1 MDAFKHVGKAYATLS
16 DERKRRNYD
25 QFGESAQGGLG
36 DINLDE
42 IFRQA
47 FGNQDIGQ
55 IFAQAF
61 GAGLRGQRGG
71 SPFDAMM

>member
-25 QFGESAQGGLG
+25 QFGESAAGGMG

-55 IFAQAF
+55 IFA
-61 GAGLRGQRGG
+61 
-71 SPFDAMM
+71 